1 MADIS
6 IKAAY
11 ASVVED
17 DEEGFLFIGFAEG
30 EAEDEAYALFRQPL
44 VGGPV
49 WFEVTDESFGAED
62 ALERVTAS
70 PKGLEITL
78 KPVLSARFGWALTVS
93 IKAGPNCEGRDEAFA
108 ALADMLGPLWQA
120 PGA

>member
-11 ASVVED
+11 ASIVED

-44 VGGPV
+44 AGGPV

-62 ALERVTAS
+62 AIERVVAG
-70 PKGLEITL
+70 PKGLEIHL
-78 KPVLSARFGWALTVS
+78 RPAFAGRFGWAQTVAV
-93 IKAGPNCEGRDEAFA
+93 KTPPGCEGKDEAFA
-108 ALADMLGPLWQA
+108 ALAAMLGPIWQQA
-120 PGA
+120 

>member
-17 DEEGFLFIGFAEG
+17 DEDAMLFVGFAEG

-44 VGGPV
+44 AGGPV
-49 WFEVTDESFGAED
+49 WFEVSDDSFGAED
-62 ALERVTAS
+62 ALERVVAG

-78 KPVLSARFGWALTVS
+78 RPELSARFGWAGSVS
-93 IKAGPNCEGRDEAFA
+93 IKVGLGCEGRDEAFA
-108 ALADMLGPLWQA
+108 ALATMLGPIWQDA
-120 PGA
+120 